1 MIALSLVLSLSLTSL
16 PEKLPSQ
23 ALYSAFRSWVE
34 KTQGCNES
42 AFFQGR
48 IDTKCVC
55 EAGRGK
61 VICWPTSE

>member
-23 ALYSAFRSWVE
+23 ALYFAFLSWVE

-42 AFFQGR
+42 VFEGR

-61 VICWPTSE
+61 VIC